1 MKAREGYVFFDER
14 SKKWVARFSPFVNAT
29 ARKNFTRSRT
39 TRKDA
44 LKALRDLIQQY
55 ETKGPTAFENENMS
69 FEQLADRYRE
79 AKMIRAEFAGERKVA
94 GMRAQSSSQSYWR
107 ALREYFGNKRI
118 SAIKYDDLE
127 ALKLH
132 LVRKPTQHGKQRGIT
147 DTNRHLQF
155 LRAMLNYAVANG
167 WLEKNP
173 FQLAGGAGSKLIK
186 KSAESQG
193 ERFPTFGEELAL
205 VNACSREGVV
215 YPVQVDLRGGATA
228 HRSSL
233 IVQI

>member
-1 MKAREGYVFFDER
+1 MKSREGYVFFDER

-29 ARKNFTRSRT
+29 TRKNFTRSRA
-39 TRKDA
+39 TRRDA
-44 LKALRDLIQQY
+44 LKALRELIQYY
-55 ETKGPTAFENENMS
+55 ETKGAAALDTGNLS
-69 FEQLADRYRE
+69 FEQLANRYRE
-79 AKMIRAEFAGERKVA
+79 AKMMEAEFVGERKVA

-132 LVRKPTQHGKQRGIT
+132 LVRKPTQHGKQRSIT

-173 FQLAGGAGSKLIK
+173 FHLAGGAGSKLIE

-205 VNACSREGVV
+205 VNACSREGR
-215 YPVQVDLRGGATA
+215 QGNA
-228 HRSSL
+228 HL
-233 IVQI
+233 